1 MKCPLWY
8 QFTPTEE
15 QGHTLGRMSLL
26 EDICEQ
32 KMKSN
37 STKYHLTLCKVYF
50 VPH

>member
-15 QGHTLGRMSLL
+15 QGYTLMTVL
-26 EDICEQ
+26 EDICEH

-37 STKYHLTLCKVYF
+37 STKYLTLWKVYF